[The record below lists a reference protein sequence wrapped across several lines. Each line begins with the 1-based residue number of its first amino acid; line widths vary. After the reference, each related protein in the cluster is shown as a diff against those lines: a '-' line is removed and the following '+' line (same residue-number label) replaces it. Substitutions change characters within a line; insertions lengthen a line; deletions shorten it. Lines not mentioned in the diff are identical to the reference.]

1 MAMVFHGQSFVAS
14 LPHRQTAIGGYRMT
28 STNPASPARRNG
40 AWRRIGQ
47 VLSAAALVAVLTG
60 CEDKNTF
67 VAPPPPK
74 VDVATPVQRP
84 VTRYIEATGNTAPI
98 KSVDLVARVQG
109 FLQTIDYQDGSF
121 VKQGTQLFTI
131 EPETYKLKLEQ
142 AQAAESGAQ
151 ASLRQA
157 EADYKRQAELVQRQV
172 ISQSTLDTSTSNR
185 DNAQANLLQAQANT
199 KLAEVNYGYTKV
211 TAPFD
216 GIVSAHMVSV
226 GELVGVSSPTQ
237 LATIV
242 AMDPIYVN
250 FTVNEQDVLR
260 IRAEAIRRGL
270 TPADMKQFPIQVGLQ
285 TETGYPHEGKLDY
298 VSPTLNQS
306 TGTLAVRGLVP
317 NDTRVLLPGYFV
329 RVRVPFDQE
338 KSALLVPDTALGSD
352 QGGRYLLV
360 VNGDNV
366 VEQRK
371 VQVGPVDNGL
381 RVIESG
387 LKPEDRVVI
396 AGLLRVIPGQKID
409 PQVTKIE
416 QSQASSK

>member
-1 MAMVFHGQSFVAS
+1 
-14 LPHRQTAIGGYRMT
+14 MT
-28 STNPASPARRNG
+28 CANPASPARSNG
-40 AWRRIGQ
+40 AWRHVGRA
-47 VLSAAALVAVLTG
+47 LAAAMAVAALTG
-60 CEDKNTF
+60 CEDKNSF

-84 VTRYIEATGNTAPI
+84 VTRYVEATGNTAPV
-98 KSVDLVARVQG
+98 KNVDLVARVQG
-109 FLQTIDYQDGSF
+109 FLQSIDYQDGAF
-121 VKQGTQLFTI
+121 VKQGAQLFTI
-131 EPETYKLKLEQ
+131 EPETYKLKLDQ
-142 AQAAESGAQ
+142 AQAAEAGAQ

-157 EADYKRQAELVQRQV
+157 EADFKRQSDLVQRQAV
-172 ISQSTLDTSTSNR
+172 SQATLDSSTSNR
-185 DNAQANLLQAQANT
+185 DNAQANLQQAQANT
-199 KLAEVNYGYTKV
+199 RLAEVNYGYTKV
-211 TAPFD
+211 SAPFD
-216 GIVSAHMVSV
+216 GVVSAHMVSI

-237 LATIV
+237 LASIV

-260 IRAEAIRRGL
+260 IRAEASRRGL
-270 TPADMKQFPIQVGLQ
+270 TAADMKQFPIQVGLQ
-285 TETGYPHEGKLDY
+285 TEAGYPHEGKLDY
-298 VSPTLNQS
+298 VAPTLTQS

-317 NDTRVLLPGYFV
+317 NDKRVLLPGYFV
-329 RVRVPFDQE
+329 RVRVPFTQE
-338 KSALLVPDTALGSD
+338 KDALLVPDTALGSD

-371 VQVGPVDNGL
+371 VQIGPVDNGL

-416 QSQASSK
+416 QPQASAK